1 MQLLRHFTIR
11 RVVLWIM
18 IISFTIVALAGG
30 YSSLVLRNMYNH
42 IDQTQKITQQLAF
55 LAQAS
60 TIKGNGNQ
68 AEIAALQAAVPAD
81 AAWDNYRIALT
92 APQIIYINAVKERL
106 NSLQE
111 QTGRDNAS
119 VNVERHRLY
128 FIFISALIA
137 AAILLIFC
145 DHYLVVHLVR
155 PVGKIRAHLRVI
167 TSGDLTKEPE
177 DLGRNCVGRL
187 VPLVREMQHSLL
199 DIVQAIRDNAT
210 LLNREAG
217 GIAAG
222 NADLSERTATQAAAL
237 EQRAASMEELTV
249 TVSHNAG
256 NARDARQLAEQTA
269 DSTHKGEQLVKTV
282 GDAIAGIAEGSEKI
296 RQFTSTINGIAFQTN
311 ILALNAAVEAARAGD
326 QGRGFA
332 VVASEI
338 RSLAQR
344 RQKKLSN

>member
-18 IISFTIVALAGG
+18 IISFIIVALAGG

-177 DLGRNCVGRL
+177 DAWGDWFHWSGKCSTACSISFRRY
-187 VPLVREMQHSLL
+187 
-199 DIVQAIRDNAT
+199 AIT
-210 LLNREAG
+210 L
-217 GIAAG
+217 
-222 NADLSERTATQAAAL
+222 
-237 EQRAASMEELTV
+237 
-249 TVSHNAG
+249 HY
-256 NARDARQLAEQTA
+256 
-269 DSTHKGEQLVKTV
+269 
-282 GDAIAGIAEGSEKI
+282 
-296 RQFTSTINGIAFQTN
+296 
-311 ILALNAAVEAARAGD
+311 
-326 QGRGFA
+326 
-332 VVASEI
+332 
-338 RSLAQR
+338 
-344 RQKKLSN
+344 

>member
-1 MQLLRHFTIR
+1 
-11 RVVLWIM
+11 
-18 IISFTIVALAGG
+18 
-30 YSSLVLRNMYNH
+30 
-42 IDQTQKITQQLAF
+42 
-55 LAQAS
+55 
-60 TIKGNGNQ
+60 
-68 AEIAALQAAVPAD
+68 
-81 AAWDNYRIALT
+81 
-92 APQIIYINAVKERL
+92 
-106 NSLQE
+106 
-111 QTGRDNAS
+111 
-119 VNVERHRLY
+119 
-128 FIFISALIA
+128 
-137 AAILLIFC
+137 
-145 DHYLVVHLVR
+145 
-155 PVGKIRAHLRVI
+155 
-167 TSGDLTKEPE
+167 
-177 DLGRNCVGRL
+177 
-187 VPLVREMQHSLL
+187 MQHSLL

-237 EQRAASMEELTV
+237 EQTAASIEELTV

-332 VVASEI
+332 VVASEV